1 MSISTTRNFGSTL
14 LQLDNSQ
21 WSQLYYLLLIISG
34 AVGALAFR
42 TKSTTKSNI
51 STIDGP
57 APSSMVWGSAC
68 DMFDDERGLAFQD
81 DLMKSYGSACRIQ
94 GPLGTTELWI
104 SDPRAIQEVLVKGYY
119 DFKQTS
125 WFNTWVKLVLGPVV
139 ATLHGQEHK
148 TRRKI
153 LNPVSTA
160 SHVRNSAATDAPHT
174 KTPTMTS
181 IARKLHEI
189 VASEVQVNGG
199 NTGVVDLFKWIHLI
213 SLEIIGQAGIGHSF
227 GILEGKVPDYLA
239 ASRDVFA
246 LISEMWYLHPFIAF
260 LTRLGPA
267 SFRRAVVEHIAHPPA
282 QKLKDVADT
291 MHNTATEIMKNKKEA
306 LENGTLD
313 SGIAAGKDMMTGL
326 LKRNLASAPQDRMTE
341 EELLCQVNG
350 LLFAAHDTTS
360 SALSCTINLLAE
372 HQEVQAKLRDE
383 IRGAYR
389 SHGKDLDYDQLNSL
403 PYLDAVCRE
412 SLRIYAPAPLVV
424 RIAAKDWTLPLYYP
438 IKSKD
443 GKLMSSTI
451 NVSKGTA
458 VYISFRAANRD
469 ERTWGSDAGEFRPD
483 RWLKPL
489 LESVSDARMPSVYSS
504 IMTFSGGLRSC
515 PGMKFALLEMKTI
528 LSTLISNFNFDLSEE
543 QIKWKAAGVIKPHIQ
558 YPDSTT
564 SKEPMMPMKVTL
576 LSDME

>member
-1 MSISTTRNFGSTL
+1 MSISTTKNFGSTL

-42 TKSTTKSNI
+42 TKSTIKSNI

-57 APSSMVWGSAC
+57 APSSMLWGSAC

-81 DLMKSYGSACRIQ
+81 DLMKSYGSACRMQ
-94 GPLGTTELWI
+94 GPFGTTELWI

-119 DFKQTS
+119 DFKETS
-125 WFNTWVKLVLGPVV
+125 WFNAWVKLVLGPVV
-139 ATLHGQEHK
+139 ATLH
-148 TRRKI
+148 
-153 LNPVSTA
+153 
-160 SHVRNSAATDAPHT
+160 AAPTDASHT

-213 SLEIIGQAGIGHSF
+213 SLEIIGQAVLSGIGHSF
-227 GILEGKVPDYLA
+227 GILEGNVPDYLA

-313 SGIAAGKDMMTGL
+313 SGVAAGKDMMTGL

-341 EELLCQVNG
+341 EELMCQVNG

-389 SHGKDLDYDQLNSL
+389 SHGKNLDYDQLNSL

-412 SLRIYAPAPLVV
+412 SLRIHAPAPLVV

-443 GKLMSSTI
+443 GKLMLSTI

-489 LESVSDARMPSVYSS
+489 PESVSDARMPSVYSS

-515 PGMKFALLEMKTI
+515 PGMKFALLEMNVETI
-528 LSTLISNFNFDLSEE
+528 LSTLISKFNFDLSEE

-558 YPDSTT
+558 YPDSTA